1 MSITRHILPGFPPSA
16 SPSPHAVGVDGWV
29 QLTG

>member
-1 MSITRHILPGFPPSA
+1 MSISRHILPGFPSSA

-29 QLTG
+29 